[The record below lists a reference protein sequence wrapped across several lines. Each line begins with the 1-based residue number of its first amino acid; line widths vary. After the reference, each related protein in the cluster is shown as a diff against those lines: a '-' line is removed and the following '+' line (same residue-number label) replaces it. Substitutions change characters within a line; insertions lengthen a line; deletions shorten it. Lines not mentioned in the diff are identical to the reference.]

1 MVRGVILRTGYST
14 GNRKLSSRIREC
26 IVRFDGCNSDSE
38 AAKLIGRRVIAT
50 FRKKKYLGKVIRT
63 HGKNGAAI
71 VKFKKTPPTEYFSE
85 ITLEAI

>member
-1 MVRGVILRTGYST
+1 MVKGVILRAGYST

-26 IVRFDGCNSDSE
+26 IVKFDGCSSDGE
-38 AAKLIGRRVIAT
+38 VAKLIGRRVIAT
-50 FRKKKYLGKVIRT
+50 FKGRKYLGKIVRT

-85 ITLEAI
+85 VVLEVI